1 LKNLYALAALC
12 LLALTLSGSE
22 AQAQTRGRRTT
33 SSPQQRR
40 RAPAQQPSPASAAQL
55 NTARLRVAEQV
66 KKLTRFIY
74 LYGRFSKDLE
84 LTGTQAANADVA
96 NRTRAELSNIVRG
109 LREDLDRL
117 EADFRLTAGLQRFFP
132 ALQGVAQRAANAEAQ
147 VTANRLDQAGRALVE
162 VANQLTDVLLEM

>member
-1 LKNLYALAALC
+1 MKTFPAFAAAC
-12 LLALTLSGSE
+12 LLALSLGAE
-22 AQAQTRGRRTT
+22 AAAQTRGRRTST
-33 SSPQQRR
+33 PQRR
-40 RAPAQQPSPASAAQL
+40 RSTPAPATSATQL
-55 NTARLRVAEQV
+55 NAARLRVSDQI
-66 KKLTRFIY
+66 KKMTRFLY

-84 LTGTQAANADVA
+84 LTGSQTANSEVST
-96 NRTRAELSNIVRG
+96 RTRAQLLDIVRG
-109 LREDLDRL
+109 VANDLDRL